1 MLQLVISL
9 TNLGCVKLFCLFQ
22 DLLCLIHCTGIIFRL
37 VFFFFNKKKFNF
49 QLHYLIEN
57 IKNFLLLTNKF
68 IQKPLNP
75 FITLY

>member
-9 TNLGCVKLFCLFQ
+9 TNLGCVYLFCLFQ
-22 DLLCLIHCTGIIFRL
+22 GLLCLIQCIIFRL
-37 VFFFFNKKKFNF
+37 FFFFFLTKKKFNF

-57 IKNFLLLTNKF
+57 IKNFLLFTNKL

-75 FITLY
+75 LIILY

>member
-9 TNLGCVKLFCLFQ
+9 TNLGCVYLFCLFQ
-22 DLLCLIHCTGIIFRL
+22 GLLCLIHCIIFRL
-37 VFFFFNKKKFNF
+37 FFFFFNKKKFNF

-57 IKNFLLLTNKF
+57 IKNFLLLTNKL

-75 FITLY
+75 LIILY